1 MAQPGVDVIVSE
13 VGPRDGLQGLS
24 RTMPTAAKHRWIAA
38 LAGAGLR
45 EIEVASCVPPSLMP
59 TMADAEEVIRE
70 AVRLPGITVLALAP
84 NAKGAE
90 RAFGAGAHRVTMPV
104 SASHEHSRANV
115 RRTPEESVEAVA
127 QACRLRDAL
136 PAGRRPGVEVGIS
149 MAFGA
154 PEGAVDEGWVLDLA
168 TRCARAGADAV
179 GLSDTA
185 GVASPAQVKRLFH
198 ALRRE
203 LGHRTGGAH
212 FHDTRG
218 LGLANVVA
226 ALEAGVTTFDA
237 AHGGLGGCPF
247 VPGAAGNVDT
257 EDLVFLLESVGLRT
271 GVDLERLLAAR
282 ALLQEALPGERLRG
296 RLAEAGLPKGFVPA
310 SRRGNGT

>member
-1 MAQPGVDVIVSE
+1 MSHAGVDVIVSE

-24 RTMPTAAKHRWIAA
+24 RPMATGAKHRWIAA
-38 LAGAGLR
+38 LAGAGLA
-45 EIEVASCVPPSLMP
+45 EIEVASCVPPSLLP

-70 AVRLPGITVLALAP
+70 AARLPGLAVLALAP

-104 SASHEHSRANV
+104 SASREHSRANV

-127 QACRLRDAL
+127 QACRLRDTL
-136 PAGRRPGVEVGIS
+136 SGGRRPGVEVGLS

-154 PEGAVDEGWVLDLA
+154 PEGAVDEGWVLELA
-168 TRCARAGADAV
+168 VRCARAGADAV

-185 GVASPAQVKRLFH
+185 GLAAPVQVRRLFR

-203 LGHRTGGAH
+203 LGERAGGAH

-226 ALEAGVTTFDA
+226 ALDAGVTTFDA

-247 VPGAAGNVDT
+247 VPGAAGNVVT
-257 EDLVFLLESVGLRT
+257 EDLVFMLESMGLRT

-282 ALLQEALPGERLRG
+282 GVLEEGLPGERLRG
-296 RLAEAGLPKGFVPA
+296 RLAEAGVPKGFTPGG
-310 SRRGNGT
+310 RGDRT